1 MKIDAY
7 FINFRY
13 ICVRLILG
21 AINYF
26 FMTKK
31 YAVKNAFAEKYLAEA
46 NDSDKMFH
54 KDRAYAFHVCGEI
67 NHVAL
72 FDSKE
77 EAEMAYAN
85 SHSNPGNE
93 TGIIVEMLILD

>member
-1 MKIDAY
+1 MRTLNIGR
-7 FINFRY
+7 NQ
-13 ICVRLILG
+13 L
-21 AINYF
+21 F

-31 YAVKNAFAEKYLAEA
+31 YTVKNAFAEKYLAEA

>member
-1 MKIDAY
+1 M
-7 FINFRY
+7 
-13 ICVRLILG
+13 G

-31 YAVKNAFAEKYLAEA
+31 YAVKNAFAEA